1 MNENVSSIQRQFFQ
15 IFGRI
20 ETNCPK
26 AREELDSLNE
36 LTLLA
41 PLALNLCRIF
51 GKIYFEYLLYKMP
64 QFFSLGDFRHL

>member
-20 ETNCPK
+20 DTNGPK

-41 PLALNLCRIF
+41 PLA
-51 GKIYFEYLLYKMP
+51 
-64 QFFSLGDFRHL
+64 